1 VNEKEDFYM
10 KRNWMGAA
18 ALLLLTACGG
28 GSSGGGSRNFSAIG
42 TTLDGFVAS
51 TTPAPSGQVDGYSF
65 ALSDNNGTLY
75 EVAGGNQ
82 SVDSNLAIASATKLP
97 SAIAILTLVDAGKLD
112 LDTPVGTYLSQFD
125 PTFNWPPAN
134 QSITMRM
141 LLSHTAGIR
150 QSSASPSDC
159 LNDTTT
165 TLRACAQDIANSAL
179 DSTPGSTFSYTGA
192 DYQIAGYVAVLV
204 ARAGSW
210 QTLFANSVATPLGL
224 TTFSYGITLNPRIAG
239 GAVSNVDDYVKIL
252 RLILRDGV
260 ADDGTRILSH
270 TMVQALET
278 SQIGNAT
285 FDPASSLPGGTANY
299 FSGYTFGLFITA
311 PSQYANAGTPGPE
324 FSDPGLY
331 GATPWFDTGK
341 NYAAII
347 LINQDTVTGLNML
360 TAVRPVV
367 VTALQ

>member
-1 VNEKEDFYM
+1 
-10 KRNWMGAA
+10 MGAA
-18 ALLLLTACGG
+18 AMLSLTACGG
-28 GSSGGGSRNFSAIG
+28 GSSGGSSTRDFSAVG
-42 TTLDGFVAS
+42 TTLDGFVTT

-65 ALSDNNGTLY
+65 ALTDSSGTLY

-125 PTFNWPPAN
+125 PTFNWPAAN

-150 QSSASPSDC
+150 QSSTSPSDC

-179 DSTPGSTFSYTGA
+179 DYTPGSTFSYTGA

-204 ARAGSW
+204 ARASSW
-210 QTLFANSVATPLGL
+210 QALFANSVATPLGL
-224 TTFSYGITLNPRIAG
+224 TTFTYGVTFNPRIAG
-239 GAVSNVDDYVKIL
+239 GAVSNVDDYIKIL
-252 RLILRDGV
+252 RMILSDGV

-270 TMVQALET
+270 TMVQALES
-278 SQIGNAT
+278 SQIGKAT
-285 FDPASSLPGGTANY
+285 FDTASSLPGGTADY
-299 FSGYTFGLFITA
+299 FTGYTFGLFITA
-311 PSQYANAGTPGPE
+311 SSQYANAGTSGPE
-324 FSDPGLY
+324 FSDPGLF

-347 LINQDTVTGLNML
+347 LINQDTVTGIDML
-360 TAVRPVV
+360 TAVRPVII
-367 VTALQ
+367 TALQ